1 MARWFLVAP
10 ELSRPAVQVEDMV
23 GLQRASSS
31 NQSSAV
37 TKRYN
42 EDVQQLKDVLKVIDP
57 FATEE
62 SHLLNIS
69 SHLILTGDGFTGY
82 EQYL

>member
-62 SHLLNIS
+62 SYLLNIS

>member
-37 TKRYN
+37 TKRCN

-62 SHLLNIS
+62 SYLLNIS